1 VSGLEILGPADD
13 FGPAHRGLPAFTRP
27 KHVSRSESLS
37 DQAYT
42 SIKRLIVTLELAPE
56 AVVDEVALQERL
68 RVSRTPIRE
77 AIQRL
82 AREQF
87 VRVVPRRGVFVTS
100 IEVGELATL
109 FETRS
114 VVEPYA
120 ARLAAERGDAR
131 RWDELAE
138 VLGGLDTPTTAVD
151 TLAVDRRCHE
161 LMWAGAQNR
170 FLTDTLDM
178 LYAQSERVWYL
189 YLREFE
195 MHDVLS
201 EHAEMLDALREGNAD
216 RCEKLMAEHVKTFHD
231 EIRSVAG

>member
-1 VSGLEILGPADD
+1 MS
-13 FGPAHRGLPAFTRP
+13 RP
-27 KHVSRSESLS
+27 ESLS
-37 DQAYT
+37 DQAYAA
-42 SIKRLIVTLELAPE
+42 IKRLIVTLELLPE

-68 RVSRTPIRE
+68 GVSRTPIRE

-82 AREQF
+82 ERDQF

-100 IEVGELATL
+100 IEVSELATL

-120 ARLAAERGDAR
+120 ARLAAERGTSGQWDA
-131 RWDELAE
+131 LAG
-138 VLGGLDTPTTAVD
+138 VLAATGSTDSAVA
-151 TLAVDRRCHE
+151 TLAADRRCHE
-161 LMWAGAQNR
+161 LMWAAASNR
-170 FLTDTLDM
+170 FLTETLDM

-189 YLREFE
+189 YLQETFQ
-195 MHDVLS
+195 MHDVLA
-201 EHAEMLDALREGNAD
+201 EHAEMLDALREGDAN

>member
-1 VSGLEILGPADD
+1 MSWP
-13 FGPAHRGLPAFTRP
+13 
-27 KHVSRSESLS
+27 ESLS
-37 DQAYT
+37 DQAYS
-42 SIKRLIVTLELAPE
+42 SIKRLIVTLVLPPE

-68 RVSRTPIRE
+68 GVGRTPIRE

-82 AREQF
+82 ERDQF

-109 FETRS
+109 FETRR

-120 ARLAAERGDAR
+120 ARLAAERGTSR
-131 RWDELAE
+131 EWDELGS
-138 VLGGLDTPTTAVD
+138 VLSAVGPMVGPVE

-161 LMWAGAQNR
+161 LMWAAARNR

-189 YLREFE
+189 YLRETFE
-195 MHDVLS
+195 MHDVLA
-201 EHAEMLDALREGNAD
+201 EHADMLSALREGDGD
-216 RCEKLMAEHVKTFHD
+216 RCEKLMADHVKTFHD
-231 EIRSVAG
+231 EIRSVSG

>member
-1 VSGLEILGPADD
+1 MS
-13 FGPAHRGLPAFTRP
+13 RP
-27 KHVSRSESLS
+27 KSLS
-37 DQAYT
+37 DQAY
-42 SIKRLIVTLELAPE
+42 SAIKRLIVTLELAPE

-68 RVSRTPIRE
+68 GVSRTPIRE

-82 AREQF
+82 ERDQF

-100 IEVGELATL
+100 IEVSELATL
-109 FETRS
+109 FETRR

-120 ARLAAERGDAR
+120 ARLAAERGTR
-131 RWDELAE
+131 GEWDELGRVLE
-138 VLGGLDTPTTAVD
+138 VRPTAGPVE

-161 LMWAGAQNR
+161 LMWAAAHNR

-189 YLREFE
+189 YLRETFE

-201 EHAEMLDALREGNAD
+201 EHVDMLDALREGDGD
-216 RCEKLMAEHVKTFHD
+216 RCEKLMADHVKTFND
-231 EIRSVAG
+231 EIRSVSG

>member
-1 VSGLEILGPADD
+1 MS
-13 FGPAHRGLPAFTRP
+13 RP
-27 KHVSRSESLS
+27 KSLS
-37 DQAYT
+37 DQAYAA
-42 SIKRLIVTLELAPE
+42 IKRLIVTLELAPE

-68 RVSRTPIRE
+68 GVSRTPIRE

-82 AREQF
+82 ERDQF

-100 IEVGELATL
+100 IEVSELATL
-109 FETRS
+109 FETRR

-120 ARLAAERGDAR
+120 ARLAAERGAPGE
-131 RWDELAE
+131 WAELGRVLSE
-138 VLGGLDTPTTAVD
+138 VRPTAGPVE

-161 LMWAGAQNR
+161 LMWAAAHNR

-189 YLREFE
+189 YLRETFE

-201 EHAEMLDALREGNAD
+201 EHVDMLDALREGDGD
-216 RCEKLMAEHVKTFHD
+216 RCEKLMADHVKTFND
-231 EIRSVAG
+231 EIRSVSG